1 MPSLTNPFGAPS
13 SGFVGAGVIGIVEDL
28 EDPSAMGRVRVK
40 FPHLQDELKSWW
52 LRVATP
58 HGGKEQGIWS
68 IPDKGDEVL
77 VMFLQGSQDEG
88 IVIAT
93 LYNGKDKPP
102 KEAYSTLPADPGG
115 PTGWAGGWPAAGESK
130 HHADGKLNRFLW
142 RSREGHL
149 FMMDDSAGKESM
161 VLFDKGRK
169 LAMAFD
175 TVKGK
180 IYIASGD
187 TDVVIRA
194 AKNILIEATE
204 NIKMKAG
211 KSIEIE
217 SGKDSK
223 WKTGTDW
230 KVDAGTN
237 IDMKAATNSKQEAG
251 ANLEAKAGAAMK
263 LEGSATFEAKGGG
276 TAKVEAGA
284 VLTLKGAMVAI
295 N

>member
-1 MPSLTNPFGAPS
+1 MPLTNAAGVPN
-13 SGFVGAGVIGIVEDL
+13 SGLVVGGVIGIVDDL
-28 EDPSAMGRVRVK
+28 EDPTKAGRVRVK
-40 FPHLQDELKSWW
+40 FPHLQTELKSWW

-77 VMFLQGSQDEG
+77 VMFTGANQDEG

-93 LYNGKDKPP
+93 LYNGKDMPP
-102 KEAYSTLPADPGG
+102 KEAYDKLPKDPGG
-115 PTGWAGGWPAAGESK
+115 PTAWAGGWPAAGESK

-149 FMMDDSAGKESM
+149 FMMDDSKGKESM

-217 SGKDSK
+217 SGQDSK

-237 IDMKAATNSKQEAG
+237 IDMKAATNVKQKAGANFDGEAG
-251 ANLEAKAGAAMK
+251 ANLKLKAGAVFA
-263 LEGSATFEAKGGG
+263 ADGGA
-276 TAKVEAGA
+276 TAKLNSSGPTIV
-284 VLTLKGAMVAI
+284 KGATVMI